1 MKLRTI
7 CEATRKNR
15 PHQFRGPT
23 SMGTDI
29 DEYGE
34 ILVEE
39 ALGGEFEGRYF
50 TYNDPRA
57 GCEYAQGTLLVEV
70 DIEPT
75 DLVYENNRPISYLND
90 YQNIEDEVI
99 RGHEDNPNKAL
110 ELCVDELKSHHV
122 PPSMI
127 KEYVRLLQM
136 KQELLDT
143 SEETFGHYDGVSS
156 REISEFSRKLSQ
168 YLLEDGAQVTLHHR
182 PLLASELV
190 AVYRVGFSDPELQR
204 MADERLQIKLHNEKV
219 AEAVGWRNASVSSP
233 ETRQKYLASAREGI
247 DESAYWNYYNKV
259 MPKTKFRIIKL
270 FYNRGDANFKPGDL
284 I

>member
-1 MKLRTI
+1 MKLRII
-7 CEATRKNR
+7 CETARKSR

-39 ALGGEFEGRYF
+39 ALDGEFEGRYF

-75 DLVYENNRPISYLND
+75 DLVYENSRAISYLNNRED
-90 YQNIEDEVI
+90 IEDEVI
-99 RGHEDNPNKAL
+99 IGHEDNPDKAL
-110 ELCVDELKSHHV
+110 EICVNELKNSHV
-122 PPSMI
+122 PPRMI
-127 KEYVRLLQM
+127 KEYIRLLRR
-136 KQELLDT
+136 KRELLDT
-143 SEETFGHYDGVSS
+143 TDETFGHYDGVSS

-168 YLLEDGAQVTLHHR
+168 HLLKDGAQVTLHHR

-204 MADERLQIKLHNEKV
+204 MSDERLQIKLYNEKV
-219 AEAVGWRNASVSSP
+219 AEAVGWHGVSSSSP
-233 ETRQKYLASAREGI
+233 ETHQKYLASKLQNI
-247 DESAYWNYYNKV
+247 DEHTYWNYYNKI

-270 FYNRGDANFKPGDL
+270 FYNRGDANLFKSYAC
-284 I
+284 